1 MLVGPPVPW
10 DDLAPRGAGDEDTVR
25 LLTARVAEAL
35 QQLTVNLERWQDQP
49 LVDCAMRIWEA
60 ECGAPADP
68 GERVTRLGI
77 TTRILAAVRQ
87 GGDPAGTALA
97 RDVEAHRRRL
107 RRLGLRPAD
116 LVADVGLARSA
127 GWAVR
132 RAPLV
137 MPLAA
142 ALAVVGYLLFWLP
155 YRLTGIVVD
164 RMRLETD
171 VRSTHKLLGGIAI
184 YGVWLLVLA
193 VVGSVAMN
201 VWAGLGLLLGVP
213 AVGMAGLVTRERMR
227 GAGGDVRRFVLLRS
241 RRALADTLRATQRDL
256 GVRLDALYREF
267 VERGL
272 V

>member
-1 MLVGPPVPW
+1 
-10 DDLAPRGAGDEDTVR
+10 VR

-49 LVDCAMRIWEA
+49 LVDCAMWIWEA
-60 ECGAPADP
+60 ERGAPPVP

-87 GGDPAGTALA
+87 SGDPAATALA

-127 GWAVR
+127 AWAAR
-132 RAPLV
+132 RAALV

-142 ALAVVGYLLFWLP
+142 SLAVAGFLLFWVP
-155 YRLTGIVVD
+155 YRLTGTVVD
-164 RMRLETD
+164 RMRLESD
-171 VRSTHKLLGGIAI
+171 VRSTHKLLWGGVI
-184 YGVWLLVLA
+184 YGAWLLALA
-193 VVGSVAMN
+193 VVGSVALN

-213 AVGMAGLVTRERMR
+213 AVGMAGLVIRERLR
-227 GAGGDVRRFVLLRS
+227 GAGSDVRRFVLLHS
-241 RRALADTLRATQRDL
+241 RRALAETLRAAQRDL

-267 VERGL
+267 VAHGT